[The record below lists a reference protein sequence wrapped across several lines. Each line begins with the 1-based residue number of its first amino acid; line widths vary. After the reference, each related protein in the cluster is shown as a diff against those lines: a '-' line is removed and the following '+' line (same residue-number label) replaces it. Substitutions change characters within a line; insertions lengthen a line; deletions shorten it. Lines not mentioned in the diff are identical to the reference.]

1 MRKKMKYKSAY
12 ITILA
17 ITAILSLSTL
27 FGIYKI
33 INNFWLMT
41 SLENEKARITS
52 CEGKYTN
59 SGSGKGSIGGGGGR
73 KRVYTPIASTLS
85 GKRITGTVFSSYN
98 SCRENV
104 GEDVIVLIN
113 PSLPNGGHI
122 NTFTQFWLKY
132 VALVFGT
139 LIANL
144 VFMYPSI
151 IAIKKMQSA

>member
-1 MRKKMKYKSAY
+1 
-12 ITILA
+12 
-17 ITAILSLSTL
+17 
-27 FGIYKI
+27 
-33 INNFWLMT
+33 MT

-59 SGSGKGSIGGGGGR
+59 SGSGRGALGGGGR

-85 GKRITGTVFSSYN
+85 GKKILGDVYFSYD

-104 GEDVIVLIN
+104 GEDVTVLIN
-113 PSLPNGGHI
+113 SSLPNGGYI
-122 NTFTQFWLKY
+122 NTFSQFWLKY
-132 VALVFGT
+132 VALVLGT

-144 VFMYPSI
+144 IFMYPSI